1 MALLWSVAQEKEGG
15 IDVSQN
21 QTERFGLHL
30 WEPGDD
36 FLREEFNENFEA
48 LDDAVRVVCGSY
60 TGNGAAGRVVTL
72 GFTPTAVIVKRPEN
86 FEVYFSDSELMYV
99 PAIAV
104 IGVTGNTV
112 NVVEGGFRVSGHGL
126 VNAANR
132 TYLYLAFR

>member
-1 MALLWSVAQEKEGG
+1 M
-15 IDVSQN
+15 DVSQN

-30 WEPGDD
+30 WEPVDN

-48 LDDAVRVVCGSY
+48 LDDAARVVCGSY

-86 FEVYFSDSELMYV
+86 FEVYFSDSELMYA

-104 IGVTGNTV
+104 AGVTGNTV
-112 NVVEGGFRVSGHGL
+112 NIVEGGFQVSSHKL
-126 VNAANR
+126 VNSGNPAN
-132 TYLYLAFR
+132 TYIYIAVR